1 MQFNRKNSWLTFLSK
16 IVYSI
21 RLDVV
26 FLFYFYL
33 FFLQIIDR

>member
-16 IVYSI
+16 IVFSI

-26 FLFYFYL
+26 FFYFI
-33 FFLQIIDR
+33 LQIIDR

>member
-26 FLFYFYL
+26 FLFIYL
-33 FFLQIIDR
+33 FLQIIDR

>member
-26 FLFYFYL
+26 FYLFI